1 MGEEAAPPPEQA
13 PADPPKDG
21 EAPENNE
28 ETPNEE
34 EEELNPILDLS
45 NFYIKPDHFEGNHI
59 LDDALEKIEGAPNF
73 RNIPGFPVYGTGQP
87 TEKAME
93 EIIKHIKK
101 TDNEKIIWID
111 LRREPVVY
119 INGSPYAARN
129 PENIHENVQV
139 TPANDEEA
147 RVLGKHLARVVTQRS
162 KENEDKSII
171 IHTDK
176 EYNDNP
182 MDRVDVEEKVVVESI
197 KPLDSIYKN
206 CIETC
211 NVDLQVFRISMV
223 EDKMPEEECF
233 DAVIDILKN
242 EPASTPVVF
251 SCQMGKG
258 RTSLG
263 ITIAL
268 LVKELQL
275 TAQLRLMEKM
285 DLIKPETL
293 KDLLFKKFE
302 DTPPHSEEVD
312 PLSSGE
318 FEVIKQLVAAM
329 PEAAEAK
336 EKIDKIIDKCGC
348 PPHGVG
354 IQNLRTCIA
363 ETKWKFDV
371 SPEER
376 QGAFKIMI
384 INFIERYFYLICFCQ
399 YALEQGPDGFS
410 KTFKAWLDD
419 KKDLRQIAT
428 EGKDK
433 LEWSRTVD
441 AEKLE
446 QLKEMMASPDYKQNI
461 SKLIQT
467 IYHFAFSTYADL
479 PRGPIKKNSMRKLTF
494 TTLMEILPPELS
506 DKITQKMSETPD
518 MRPDFLSIIGLVS
531 YL

>member
-182 MDRVDVEEKVVVESI
+182 MDRVDVEEKVVVES
-197 KPLDSIYKN
+197 
-206 CIETC
+206 
-211 NVDLQVFRISMV
+211 
-223 EDKMPEEECF
+223 
-233 DAVIDILKN
+233 
-242 EPASTPVVF
+242 
-251 SCQMGKG
+251 
-258 RTSLG
+258 
-263 ITIAL
+263 
-268 LVKELQL
+268 KESFQ
-275 TAQLRLMEKM
+275 
-285 DLIKPETL
+285 
-293 KDLLFKKFE
+293 
-302 DTPPHSEEVD
+302 
-312 PLSSGE
+312 
-318 FEVIKQLVAAM
+318 
-329 PEAAEAK
+329 
-336 EKIDKIIDKCGC
+336 
-348 PPHGVG
+348 
-354 IQNLRTCIA
+354 
-363 ETKWKFDV
+363 
-371 SPEER
+371 
-376 QGAFKIMI
+376 
-384 INFIERYFYLICFCQ
+384 
-399 YALEQGPDGFS
+399 
-410 KTFKAWLDD
+410 
-419 KKDLRQIAT
+419 
-428 EGKDK
+428 
-433 LEWSRTVD
+433 
-441 AEKLE
+441 
-446 QLKEMMASPDYKQNI
+446 
-461 SKLIQT
+461 
-467 IYHFAFSTYADL
+467 
-479 PRGPIKKNSMRKLTF
+479 
-494 TTLMEILPPELS
+494 
-506 DKITQKMSETPD
+506 
-518 MRPDFLSIIGLVS
+518 
-531 YL
+531 